1 VIDAPR
7 ENSRQSIRRL
17 RGRRSVASVWLVGAL
32 VLSAA
37 AGCGSNASKDVPQL
51 VEDLQQA
58 DAGARYTAVK
68 SLGNRGADAKE
79 AVPAMI
85 ALLKDS
91 DSAVRLGAA
100 YALGK
105 VGPAAAAAVPALIAA
120 LDDPKKDVRFAAA
133 YSLPALGPDAAAA
146 WKALQK
152 SAAQDVDPSVR
163 KEAAKSLA
171 KIETVFKYR
180 HATDGRPT
188 AQAQGGRP

>member
-1 VIDAPR
+1 VINAPPGHSQLPV
-7 ENSRQSIRRL
+7 NRL
-17 RGRRSVASVWLVGAL
+17 RGRRSAAGVWLVSAI

-37 AGCGSNASKDVPQL
+37 AGCGSNTGKDVPQL
-51 VEDLQQA
+51 VEDLRET

-68 SLGNRGADAKE
+68 SLGNRAADAKE

-85 ALLKDS
+85 AMLKDS
-91 DSAVRLGAA
+91 DSSVRVGAA

-105 VGPAAAAAVPALIAA
+105 VGPAASSAVPALIAA
-120 LDDPKKDVRFAAA
+120 LDDRHKDVRQAAA

-152 SAAQDVDPSVR
+152 VAAQDLDPSVR
-163 KEAAKSLA
+163 NEAAKSLA
-171 KIETVFKYR
+171 KIEMVDKYR
-180 HATDGRPT
+180 HATDGRTT